1 MQSVNELWRTL
12 RALPDTEIEWR
23 FDING
28 VTYGPENEVSHD
40 ANHALFSEFGFGN
53 ATCGGLNL
61 QLYAD
66 NIPKGAEIKR
76 FCRLVNGAQVS
87 EWLPMGVYYINRRS
101 EEDGY
106 WEIEAFD
113 NMRKAEKV
121 WEPDQSLTFPMP
133 MDEAVTEICRVLGFT
148 LDSRTTLSH
157 AYTLDYPE
165 SEQTY
170 RRTLQ
175 MIAAAHG
182 GNFVFTG
189 EGKLRLVPLI
199 SLPEESFYLVDQNG
213 NPITFGGQRI
223 TVGDGESAN
232 PFDPNG
238 VKHLVGL
245 DLFSIRDN
253 GKSKPVSRVTLLADD
268 ENAYTAGDDTGME
281 LVADCAYATQEMV
294 NALLSTFKGFV
305 YQAFEAD
312 GVNLDPAAELG
323 DGITAGGLYSILGEL
338 NENGSGYP
346 DIAAP
351 GKEELEDEYPSQG
364 PVTQQFNRKLA
375 QTRSLIAKTAE
386 EVKISVEELDGKYT
400 ALSVTL
406 EGVTITDQDGTTKIR
421 GSSIETDSLYVNAA
435 NVRGKLTA
443 SQVEINLSGS
453 IKWTDLSAEVQN
465 EINDAYAMAEDAE
478 AAAADAADTV
488 DGWRYNGGTYID
500 GSMLK
505 TGTVMASSLI
515 GGEVTLLTSAE
526 REAGGMDITGASTST
541 YAIELW
547 SYGAL
552 RMEAYNGAA
561 YLGSG
566 DAHVHVEEDATTIT
580 NGNVGIEFS
589 NHVWIGGNMFPN
601 SPDDYLCGNANYPWS
616 AVYISTGACISS
628 DENKKNSI
636 EPLPEKYLT
645 MIDNVTPLRFKLN
658 SGTSGRYHAGFGA
671 RNVKAAM
678 DIAGIADTEFGGWVR
693 DYDEEGNEIYM
704 LRYEEYIPIQ
714 LAKAKQQDNRFE
726 ALEARVARLEARA

>member
-76 FCRLVNGAQVS
+76 FCRLVNGTQVS

-133 MDEAVTEICRVLGFT
+133 MDEAVAEICRVLGFT

-253 GKSKPVSRVTLLADD
+253 GKSKPVSRVTLLADN

-312 GVNLDPAAELG
+312 GANLDPAAELG

-375 QTRSLIAKTAE
+375 QTRSLISKTAE
-386 EVKISVEELDGKYT
+386 EIRLEVAGVEDEISYIQLDLESITSRVQDAEGNISTLEQTATSLRSEISGKLDGDE
-400 ALSVTL
+400 AQSLIDQTL
-406 EGVTITDQDGTTKIR
+406 EGIELSVSSSGGSTTFR
-421 GSSIETDSLYVNAA
+421 
-435 NVRGKLTA
+435 LTA
-443 SQVEINLSGS
+443 DGVLLST
-453 IKWTDLSAEVQN
+453 KTLDL
-465 EINDAYAMAEDAE
+465 
-478 AAAADAADTV
+478 TV
-488 DGWRYNGGTYID
+488 DAVNINGTLTAGALRGGTV
-500 GSMLK
+500 G
-505 TGTVMASSLI
+505 
-515 GGEVTLLTSAE
+515 LLTN
-526 REAGGMDITGASTST
+526 REALAGGIDITGASSSGF
-541 YAIELW
+541 AIELY
-547 SYGAL
+547 SEGAL
-552 RMEAYNGAA
+552 RLEAYDGAL
-561 YLGSG
+561 YLGS
-566 DAHVHVEEDATTIT
+566 DSASMEI
-580 NGNVGIEFS
+580 S
-589 NHVWIGGNMFPN
+589 NYIWCNDHIFPSDPETYN
-601 SPDDYLCGNANYPWS
+601 CGNNNYPWAMVS
-616 AVYISTGACISS
+616 TVDLYVDGAAVTS
-628 DENKKNSI
+628 DRNKKHDI
-636 EPLPEKYLT
+636 FYGLDAYDALF
-645 MIDNVTPLRFKLN
+645 DALRAVGYKLN
-658 SGTSGRYHAGFGA
+658 NGKSDRVHIGMIAQEVEEALLLCGLTNQDFAAVVREIAEDGTERYF
-671 RNVKAAM
+671 
-678 DIAGIADTEFGGWVR
+678 
-693 DYDEEGNEIYM
+693 
-704 LRYEEYIPIQ
+704 LRYMEFIGLLIDQ
-714 LAKAKQQDNRFE
+714 VQKLK
-726 ALEARVARLEARA
+726 ARVARLEGEKNAV

>member
-148 LDSRTTLSH
+148 LDSRTTISH

-182 GNFVFTG
+182 GNFIFTG

-312 GVNLDPAAELG
+312 GANIDPAAELG

-375 QTRSLIAKTAE
+375 QTRSLISKTAE
-386 EVKISVEELDGKYT
+386 EVKISVEELNGKYT

-406 EGVTITDQDGTTKIR
+406 DGVTITDQDGTTKIR
-421 GSSIETDSLYVNAA
+421 GSSIETSSLYVDAA
-435 NVRGKLTA
+435 HITGKLTA
-443 SQVEINLSGS
+443 SQVEIDLSGS
-453 IKWTDLSAEVQN
+453 IKWTDLSADVQN

-500 GSMLK
+500 GSMLM
-505 TGTVMASSLI
+505 TGTVKASELL
-515 GGEVTLLTSAE
+515 GGTVGLLTSAE
-526 REAGGMDITGASTST
+526 RVAGGIDITGASTST
-541 YAIELW
+541 YAIELY
-547 SYGAL
+547 SNGAL
-552 RMEAYNGAA
+552 RLEAYGGAA
-561 YLGSG
+561 YLGSDDG
-566 DAHVHVEEDATTIT
+566 ASIEVSDRIWMNDHVYPSDPEAY
-580 NGNVGIEFS
+580 N
-589 NHVWIGGNMFPN
+589 
-601 SPDDYLCGNANYPWS
+601 CGNNNYPWAVVS
-616 AVYISTGACISS
+616 AVDVYVDGTAVTS
-628 DENKKNSI
+628 DRNKKHDI
-636 EPLPEKYLT
+636 FYVLDAYDALF
-645 MIDNVTPLRFKLN
+645 DALRAVGYKLN
-658 SGTSGRYHAGFGA
+658 NGKSDRVHIGMIAQDVEEALLLCGLTNQDFAAVVREIAEDGTERYF
-671 RNVKAAM
+671 
-678 DIAGIADTEFGGWVR
+678 
-693 DYDEEGNEIYM
+693 
-704 LRYEEYIPIQ
+704 LRYMEFIGLLIDQ
-714 LAKAKQQDNRFE
+714 VQKLKARVGQ
-726 ALEARVARLEARA
+726 LEARV

>member
-23 FDING
+23 FDINS

-133 MDEAVTEICRVLGFT
+133 MDEAVAEICRVLGFT

-312 GVNLDPAAELG
+312 GANLDPAAELG

-346 DIAAP
+346 DVAAP

-375 QTRSLIAKTAE
+375 QTRSLISKTAE
-386 EVKISVEELDGKYT
+386 EIRLEVAGVEDEISYIQLDLESITSRVQDAEGNISTLEQTATSLRSEISGKLDGDEAQSLIDQT
-400 ALSVTL
+400 LESIELSVSSS
-406 EGVTITDQDGTTKIR
+406 GGSTTFR
-421 GSSIETDSLYVNAA
+421 
-435 NVRGKLTA
+435 LTA
-443 SQVEINLSGS
+443 DGVLLST
-453 IKWTDLSAEVQN
+453 KTLDL
-465 EINDAYAMAEDAE
+465 
-478 AAAADAADTV
+478 TV
-488 DGWRYNGGTYID
+488 DAVNISGTLTAGALRGGTV
-500 GSMLK
+500 S
-505 TGTVMASSLI
+505 
-515 GGEVTLLTSAE
+515 LLTSAE
-526 REAGGMDITGASTST
+526 RVAGGIDITGASTST
-541 YAIELW
+541 YAIELY
-547 SYGAL
+547 SNGAL
-552 RMEAYNGAA
+552 RLEAYGGAA
-561 YLGSG
+561 YLGSDNG
-566 DAHVHVEEDATTIT
+566 ASMEVNDRIWMNDHVYPSDPEAY
-580 NGNVGIEFS
+580 N
-589 NHVWIGGNMFPN
+589 
-601 SPDDYLCGNANYPWS
+601 CGNNNYPWAVVS
-616 AVYISTGACISS
+616 AVDVYVDGTAVTS
-628 DENKKNSI
+628 DRNKKHDI
-636 EPLPEKYLT
+636 FYGLDAYDALF
-645 MIDNVTPLRFKLN
+645 DALRAVGYKLN
-658 SGTSGRYHAGFGA
+658 NGKSDRVHIGMIAQEVEEALLLCGLTNQDFGA
-671 RNVKAAM
+671 VVRE
-678 DIAGIADTEFGGWVR
+678 IAEDGTERYF
-693 DYDEEGNEIYM
+693 
-704 LRYEEYIPIQ
+704 LRYMEFIGLLIDQ
-714 LAKAKQQDNRFE
+714 VQKLKARVGQ
-726 ALEARVARLEARA
+726 LEARV

>member
-312 GVNLDPAAELG
+312 GANLDPAAELG

-364 PVTQQFNRKLA
+364 PVTQQFNRKLSQA
-375 QTRSLIAKTAE
+375 RSLISKTAE
-386 EVKISVEELDGKYT
+386 EIRLEVAGVEDEISYIQLDLESITSRVQDAEGNISTLEQTATSLRSEISGKLDEDD
-400 ALSVTL
+400 AQSLIEQTL
-406 EGVTITDQDGTTKIR
+406 EGIELSVSSSGGSTTF
-421 GSSIETDSLYVNAA
+421 
-435 NVRGKLTA
+435 KLTA
-443 SQVEINLSGS
+443 DGVTLSS
-453 IKWTDLSAEVQN
+453 KTLDL
-465 EINDAYAMAEDAE
+465 
-478 AAAADAADTV
+478 TV
-488 DGWRYNGGTYID
+488 DAVNISGT
-500 GSMLK
+500 L
-505 TGTVMASSLI
+505 TASALI
-515 GGEVTLLTSAE
+515 GQTVGLLTAAE
-526 REAGGMDITGASTST
+526 RQAGGIEITGSSSSS
-541 YAIELW
+541 YAIELY
-547 SYGAL
+547 SNAAL
-552 RMEAYNGAA
+552 RLAAYGSYAAA
-561 YLGSG
+561 YLEAGGSAALG
-566 DAHVHVEEDATTIT
+566 ISV
-580 NGNVGIEFS
+580 VGSLGYLVSVNRSLIPAAS
-589 NHVWIGGNMFPN
+589 NL
-601 SPDDYLCGNANYPWS
+601 YCGMASYKWE
-616 AVYISTGACISS
+616 AVYAETETIQTS
-628 DENKKNSI
+628 DANKKNSI
-636 EPLPEKYLT
+636 EDLPDKYLA
-645 MIDNVTPLRFKLN
+645 MFDLLRPVRYKLN
-658 SGTSGRYHAGFGA
+658 NGTSGRYHVGYIAQE
-671 RNVKAAM
+671 VKAAM
-678 DIAGIADTEFGGWVR
+678 DAVGLDATEFGGWVM
-693 DYDEEGNEIYM
+693 DVDEDGNPIYM
-704 LRYEEYIPIQ
+704 LRYGEYDPIRDAKIKQ
-714 LAKAKQQDNRFE
+714 LDARLT
-726 ALEARVARLEARA
+726 ALEGKNNEV

>member
-1 MQSVNELWRTL
+1 MQSVSELWRTL
-12 RALPDTEIEWR
+12 RALPDTETEWR

-133 MDEAVTEICRVLGFT
+133 MDEAVAEICRVLGFT

-312 GVNLDPAAELG
+312 GANLDPAAELG

-375 QTRSLIAKTAE
+375 QTRSLISKTAE
-386 EVKISVEELDGKYT
+386 EIRLEVAGVEDEISYIQLDLESITSRVQDAEGNISTLEQTATSLRSEISGKLDGDEAQSLIDQT
-400 ALSVTL
+400 LESIELSVSSS
-406 EGVTITDQDGTTKIR
+406 GGSTTFR
-421 GSSIETDSLYVNAA
+421 
-435 NVRGKLTA
+435 LTA
-443 SQVEINLSGS
+443 DGVLLST
-453 IKWTDLSAEVQN
+453 KTLDL
-465 EINDAYAMAEDAE
+465 
-478 AAAADAADTV
+478 TV
-488 DGWRYNGGTYID
+488 DAVNISGTLTAGALRGGTV
-500 GSMLK
+500 S
-505 TGTVMASSLI
+505 
-515 GGEVTLLTSAE
+515 LLTSAE
-526 REAGGMDITGASTST
+526 RVAGGIDITGASTST
-541 YAIELW
+541 YAIELY
-547 SYGAL
+547 SNGAL
-552 RMEAYNGAA
+552 RLEAYGGAA
-561 YLGSG
+561 YLGSDDG
-566 DAHVHVEEDATTIT
+566 AS
-580 NGNVGIEFS
+580 IEVS
-589 NHVWIGGNMFPN
+589 DRIWMNNHVYPSDPEAYN
-601 SPDDYLCGNANYPWS
+601 CGNNNYPWAVVS
-616 AVYISTGACISS
+616 AVDVYVDGTAVTS
-628 DENKKNSI
+628 DRNKKYDINYDLSRFDAVFDGLRPGTYKLI
-636 EPLPEKYLT
+636 NGKSNRDHIGLVAQDVEDLLLLCGLT
-645 MIDNVTPLRFKLN
+645 NQDFAAVVRETAED
-658 SGTSGRYHAGFGA
+658 GTERYF
-671 RNVKAAM
+671 
-678 DIAGIADTEFGGWVR
+678 
-693 DYDEEGNEIYM
+693 
-704 LRYEEYIPIQ
+704 LRYMEFIGLLIDQ
-714 LAKAKQQDNRFE
+714 VQKLK
-726 ALEARVARLEARA
+726 ARVARLEE

>member
-12 RALPDTEIEWR
+12 RALPDTETEWR

-133 MDEAVTEICRVLGFT
+133 MDEAVAEICRVLGFT
-148 LDSRTTLSH
+148 LDSRTALSH

-294 NALLSTFKGFV
+294 NALLSTFEGFV

-312 GVNLDPAAELG
+312 GANIDPAAELG

-364 PVTQQFNRKLA
+364 PVTQRFNRKLA
-375 QTRSLIAKTAE
+375 QTRSLISKTAE
-386 EVKISVEELDGKYT
+386 EIRLEVAGVEDEISYIQLDLESITSRVQDAEGNISTLEQTATSLRSEISGKLDSDE
-400 ALSVTL
+400 AQSLIDQTL
-406 EGVTITDQDGTTKIR
+406 EGIELSVSSSGGSTTFR
-421 GSSIETDSLYVNAA
+421 
-435 NVRGKLTA
+435 LTA
-443 SQVEINLSGS
+443 DGVLLST
-453 IKWTDLSAEVQN
+453 KTLDL
-465 EINDAYAMAEDAE
+465 
-478 AAAADAADTV
+478 TV
-488 DGWRYNGGTYID
+488 DAVNISGTLTAGALRGGTV
-500 GSMLK
+500 S
-505 TGTVMASSLI
+505 
-515 GGEVTLLTSAE
+515 LLTSAE
-526 REAGGMDITGASTST
+526 RVAGGIDITGASTST
-541 YAIELW
+541 YAIELY
-547 SYGAL
+547 SNGAL
-552 RMEAYNGAA
+552 RLEAYGGAA
-561 YLGSG
+561 YLGS
-566 DAHVHVEEDATTIT
+566 D
-580 NGNVGIEFS
+580 NGASIEVS
-589 NHVWIGGNMFPN
+589 DRIWMNDHMYPSDPEAYN
-601 SPDDYLCGNANYPWS
+601 CGNNNYPWAVVS
-616 AVYISTGACISS
+616 AVDVYVDGTAVTS
-628 DENKKNSI
+628 DRNKKHDI
-636 EPLPEKYLT
+636 FYGLDAYDALF
-645 MIDNVTPLRFKLN
+645 DALRAVGYKLN
-658 SGTSGRYHAGFGA
+658 NGKSDRVHIGMIAQEVEEALLLCGLTNQDFAAVVREIAEDGTERYF
-671 RNVKAAM
+671 
-678 DIAGIADTEFGGWVR
+678 
-693 DYDEEGNEIYM
+693 
-704 LRYEEYIPIQ
+704 LRYMEFIGLLIDQ
-714 LAKAKQQDNRFE
+714 VQKLK
-726 ALEARVARLEARA
+726 ARVARLEE

>member
-12 RALPDTEIEWR
+12 RALPDSETEWR

-148 LDSRTTLSH
+148 LDSRTTISH

-182 GNFVFTG
+182 GNFIFTG

-312 GVNLDPAAELG
+312 GANIDPAAELG

-375 QTRSLIAKTAE
+375 QTRSLISKTAE
-386 EVKISVEELDGKYT
+386 EIRLEVAGVEDEISYIQLDLESITSRVQDAEGNISTLEQTATSLRSEISGKLDSDE
-400 ALSVTL
+400 AQSLIDQTL
-406 EGVTITDQDGTTKIR
+406 EGIELSVSSKNGSTTF
-421 GSSIETDSLYVNAA
+421 
-435 NVRGKLTA
+435 KLTA
-443 SQVEINLSGS
+443 DGVTLST
-453 IKWTDLSAEVQN
+453 KTLDLTV
-465 EINDAYAMAEDAE
+465 DAVNISGTLT
-478 AAAADAADTV
+478 AAA
-488 DGWRYNGGTYID
+488 
-500 GSMLK
+500 
-505 TGTVMASSLI
+505 LI
-515 GGEVTLLTSAE
+515 GRTVGLLTSDE
-526 REAGGMDITGASTST
+526 DEAGGIEITGASTSD
-541 YAIELW
+541 YAVEMY
-547 SYGAL
+547 SEGAL
-552 RMEAYNGAA
+552 RLMAYNGSAFLGSDDGASIEVSDRIWMNDHVYPSDPEAYNCGNNNFPWAMVSTVDLYVDGAA
-561 YLGSG
+561 VTSDRNKKYDINYDLSRF
-566 DAHVHVEEDATTIT
+566 DAVFDGLRPGTYKLLNGKSNRDHIGLVAQDVEKALL
-580 NGNVGIEFS
+580 
-589 NHVWIGGNMFPN
+589 
-601 SPDDYLCGNANYPWS
+601 LCGLTNQDFA
-616 AVYISTGACISS
+616 AVVREIAE
-628 DENKKNSI
+628 D
-636 EPLPEKYLT
+636 
-645 MIDNVTPLRFKLN
+645 
-658 SGTSGRYHAGFGA
+658 GTERYF
-671 RNVKAAM
+671 
-678 DIAGIADTEFGGWVR
+678 
-693 DYDEEGNEIYM
+693 
-704 LRYEEYIPIQ
+704 LRYMEFIGLLIDQ
-714 LAKAKQQDNRFE
+714 VQKLKARVGQ
-726 ALEARVARLEARA
+726 LEARV

>member
-40 ANHALFSEFGFGN
+40 ASHALFSKFGFGN

-148 LDSRTTLSH
+148 LDSRTTISH

-223 TVGDGESAN
+223 TVGDGKSAN
-232 PFDPNG
+232 SFDPNG

-253 GKSKPVSRVTLLADD
+253 GKSKPVSRVTLLADN

-312 GVNLDPAAELG
+312 GANLDPAAELG

-375 QTRSLIAKTAE
+375 QTRSLISKTAE
-386 EVKISVEELDGKYT
+386 EIRLEVAGVEDEISYIQLDLESITSRVQDAEGNISTLEQTATSLRSEISGKLDSDE
-400 ALSVTL
+400 AQSLIDQTL
-406 EGVTITDQDGTTKIR
+406 EGIELSVSSSGGSTTFR
-421 GSSIETDSLYVNAA
+421 
-435 NVRGKLTA
+435 LTA
-443 SQVEINLSGS
+443 DGVLLST
-453 IKWTDLSAEVQN
+453 KTLDL
-465 EINDAYAMAEDAE
+465 
-478 AAAADAADTV
+478 TV
-488 DGWRYNGGTYID
+488 DAVNISGTLTAGALRGGTV
-500 GSMLK
+500 G
-505 TGTVMASSLI
+505 
-515 GGEVTLLTSAE
+515 LLTN
-526 REAGGMDITGASTST
+526 REALAGGIDITGASSSGF
-541 YAIELW
+541 AIELY
-547 SYGAL
+547 SEGAL
-552 RMEAYNGAA
+552 RLEAYDGAL
-561 YLGSG
+561 YLGS
-566 DAHVHVEEDATTIT
+566 DSASMEI
-580 NGNVGIEFS
+580 S
-589 NHVWIGGNMFPN
+589 NYIWCNDHIFP
-601 SPDDYLCGNANYPWS
+601 SDPEAYDCGNNNYPWAMVS
-616 AVYISTGACISS
+616 TVDLYVDGAAVTS
-628 DENKKNSI
+628 DRNKKHDI
-636 EPLPEKYLT
+636 FYGLDAYDALF
-645 MIDNVTPLRFKLN
+645 DALRAVGYKLN
-658 SGTSGRYHAGFGA
+658 NGKSDRVHIGMIAQDVEEALLLCGLTNQDFGA
-671 RNVKAAM
+671 VVRE
-678 DIAGIADTEFGGWVR
+678 IAEDGTERYF
-693 DYDEEGNEIYM
+693 
-704 LRYEEYIPIQ
+704 LRYMEFIGLLIDQ
-714 LAKAKQQDNRFE
+714 VQKLKARMGQ
-726 ALEARVARLEARA
+726 LEARV

>member
-1 MQSVNELWRTL
+1 MQSVNELWNTL
-12 RALPDTEIEWR
+12 RALPDTEVEWR

-133 MDEAVTEICRVLGFT
+133 MDEAVAEICRVLGFT

-294 NALLSTFKGFV
+294 NALLSTFEGFV

-312 GVNLDPAAELG
+312 GANIDPAAELG

-375 QTRSLIAKTAE
+375 QTRSLIEKTAE
-386 EVKISVEELDGKYT
+386 QIALRITSAEAESLIKQRLDSIE
-400 ALSVTL
+400 LSVSSSKGSTTFTL
-406 EGVTITDQDGTTKIR
+406 TSDGVEL
-421 GSSIETDSLYVNAA
+421 SSETLNLSVNAV
-435 NVRGKLTA
+435 NISGKLTA
-443 SQVEINLSGS
+443 SQIDA
-453 IKWTDLSAEVQN
+453 TDLKVN
-465 EINDAYAMAEDAE
+465 
-478 AAAADAADTV
+478 AA
-488 DGWRYNGGTYID
+488 NI
-500 GSMLK
+500 
-505 TGTVMASSLI
+505 TGTLYI
-515 GGEVTLLTSAE
+515 GDLEDDVGLVT
-526 REAGGMDITGASTST
+526 
-541 YAIELW
+541 
-547 SYGAL
+547 
-552 RMEAYNGAA
+552 
-561 YLGSG
+561 
-566 DAHVHVEEDATTIT
+566 EDNVTTIT
-580 NGNVGIEFS
+580 SNAIRTASISADQIESGTLSADVLELDGLLELTDGGYGYGYMGVNTSKGGPVISDSSMNVFFVTTSSAAKMSYEEDKMIWVANGGCYS
-589 NHVWIGGNMFPN
+589 SYTMQ
-601 SPDDYLCGNANYPWS
+601 
-616 AVYISTGACISS
+616 VYS
-628 DENKKNSI
+628 DRRLKNSI
-636 EPLPEKYLT
+636 NYDL
-645 MIDNVTPLRFKLN
+645 
-658 SGTSGRYHAGFGA
+658 S
-671 RNVKAAM
+671 KA
-678 DIAGIADTEFGGWVR
+678 
-693 DYDEEGNEIYM
+693 
-704 LRYEEYIPIQ
+704 
-714 LAKAKQQDNRFE
+714 E
-726 ALEARVARLEARA
+726 ALFPLLKPCSFIMNSDKDGKTNWGFISNEVIESATLVGLDAEKLALIGKSGEMNTLAYGQITALNTHMIQKLMARVAQLEDKNDEV

>member
-232 PFDPNG
+232 SFDPNG

-253 GKSKPVSRVTLLADD
+253 GKSKPVSRVTLLADN
-268 ENAYTAGDDTGME
+268 ENTYTAGDDTGME

-312 GVNLDPAAELG
+312 GANLDPAAELG

-375 QTRSLIAKTAE
+375 QTRSLISKTAE
-386 EVKISVEELDGKYT
+386 EIRLEVAGVEDEISYIQLDLESITSRVQDAEGNISTLEQTATSLRSEISGKLDGDE
-400 ALSVTL
+400 AQSLIDQTL
-406 EGVTITDQDGTTKIR
+406 EGIELSVSSSGGSTTF
-421 GSSIETDSLYVNAA
+421 
-435 NVRGKLTA
+435 KLTA
-443 SQVEINLSGS
+443 DGVLLST
-453 IKWTDLSAEVQN
+453 KTLDL
-465 EINDAYAMAEDAE
+465 
-478 AAAADAADTV
+478 TV
-488 DGWRYNGGTYID
+488 DAVNISGTLTAGALRGGTV
-500 GSMLK
+500 G
-505 TGTVMASSLI
+505 
-515 GGEVTLLTSAE
+515 LLTN
-526 REAGGMDITGASTST
+526 REALAGGIDITGASSSGF
-541 YAIELW
+541 AIELY
-547 SYGAL
+547 SEGAL
-552 RMEAYNGAA
+552 RLEAYDGAL
-561 YLGSG
+561 YLGS
-566 DAHVHVEEDATTIT
+566 DSASMEI
-580 NGNVGIEFS
+580 S
-589 NHVWIGGNMFPN
+589 NYIWCNDHIFP
-601 SPDDYLCGNANYPWS
+601 SDPEAYDCGNNNYPWAMVS
-616 AVYISTGACISS
+616 TVDLYVDGAAVTS
-628 DENKKNSI
+628 DRNKKHDI
-636 EPLPEKYLT
+636 FYGLDAYDALF
-645 MIDNVTPLRFKLN
+645 DALRAVGYKLN
-658 SGTSGRYHAGFGA
+658 NGKSDRVHIGMIAQDVEEALLLCGLTNQDFAAVVREIAEDGTERYF
-671 RNVKAAM
+671 
-678 DIAGIADTEFGGWVR
+678 
-693 DYDEEGNEIYM
+693 
-704 LRYEEYIPIQ
+704 LRYMEFIGLLIDQ
-714 LAKAKQQDNRFE
+714 VQKLK
-726 ALEARVARLEARA
+726 ARVARLEGEKNAV

>member
-76 FCRLVNGAQVS
+76 FCRLVNGTQVS

-133 MDEAVTEICRVLGFT
+133 MDEAVAEICRVLGFT

-253 GKSKPVSRVTLLADD
+253 GKSKPVSRVTLLADN

-312 GVNLDPAAELG
+312 GANLDPAAELG

-386 EVKISVEELDGKYT
+386 EIRLEVAGVEDEISYIQLDLESITSRVQDAEGNISTLEQTATSLRSEISGKLDGDE
-400 ALSVTL
+400 AQSLIDQTL
-406 EGVTITDQDGTTKIR
+406 EGIELSVSSSGGSTTFR
-421 GSSIETDSLYVNAA
+421 
-435 NVRGKLTA
+435 LTA
-443 SQVEINLSGS
+443 DGVLLST
-453 IKWTDLSAEVQN
+453 KTLDL
-465 EINDAYAMAEDAE
+465 
-478 AAAADAADTV
+478 TV
-488 DGWRYNGGTYID
+488 DAVNINGTLTAGALRGGTV
-500 GSMLK
+500 G
-505 TGTVMASSLI
+505 
-515 GGEVTLLTSAE
+515 LLTN
-526 REAGGMDITGASTST
+526 REALAGGIDITGASSSGF
-541 YAIELW
+541 AIELY
-547 SYGAL
+547 SEGAL
-552 RMEAYNGAA
+552 RLEAYDGAL
-561 YLGSG
+561 YLGS
-566 DAHVHVEEDATTIT
+566 DSASMEI
-580 NGNVGIEFS
+580 S
-589 NHVWIGGNMFPN
+589 NYIWCNDHIFPSDPETYN
-601 SPDDYLCGNANYPWS
+601 CGNNNYPWAMVS
-616 AVYISTGACISS
+616 TVDLYVDGAAVTS
-628 DENKKNSI
+628 DRNKKHDI
-636 EPLPEKYLT
+636 FYGLDAYDALF
-645 MIDNVTPLRFKLN
+645 DALRAVGYKLN
-658 SGTSGRYHAGFGA
+658 NGKSDRVHIGMIAQEVEEALLLCGLTNQDFAAVVREIAEDGTERYF
-671 RNVKAAM
+671 
-678 DIAGIADTEFGGWVR
+678 
-693 DYDEEGNEIYM
+693 
-704 LRYEEYIPIQ
+704 LRYMEFIGLLIDQ
-714 LAKAKQQDNRFE
+714 VQKLK
-726 ALEARVARLEARA
+726 ARVARLEGEKNAV